1 MNKKEKRIA
10 MQNDLISRVYDL
22 ILDEKTPND
31 EKSKLIEF
39 KNSVENGKDFEKE
52 IMHLAENLRKLSL
65 VKFNN
70 KEKLSSE
77 LGKLYMDISSTGFIR
92 NALGRGIVNL
102 SFLAGK

>member
-1 MNKKEKRIA
+1 
-10 MQNDLISRVYDL
+10 
-22 ILDEKTPND
+22 
-31 EKSKLIEF
+31 
-39 KNSVENGKDFEKE
+39 DFEKE

-77 LGKLYMDISSTGFIR
+77 VGKLYMDISSTGFIR

>member
-1 MNKKEKRIA
+1 
-10 MQNDLISRVYDL
+10 
-22 ILDEKTPND
+22 
-31 EKSKLIEF
+31 
-39 KNSVENGKDFEKE
+39 
-52 IMHLAENLRKLSL
+52 MHLAENLRKLSL

-77 LGKLYMDISSTGFIR
+77 VGKLYMDISSTGFIR